1 MAVVKFNTPGE
12 FLAELKQD
20 CQQIDRGIVRVTN
33 LYRGSTVSPSLHHLS
48 VVATA
53 RVGRDLVRLDYYC
66 GDLWQIGEQDSPH
79 DQHVRSGSAGRG
91 VGGDAV
97 NKRLGRVASLSSPY
111 HSPLTMEDKR

>member
-1 MAVVKFNTPGE
+1 MAVVKFNNPGE

-20 CQQIDRGIVRVTN
+20 CQQIARGIVRVTS

-66 GDLWQIGEQDSPH
+66 GDLWQIGDQDSPH
-79 DQHVRSGSAGRG
+79 DQHVMERGQRISRALQDGCSQLGLEVRAG
-91 VGGDAV
+91 V
-97 NKRLGRVASLSSPY
+97 LEE
-111 HSPLTMEDKR
+111 TQ